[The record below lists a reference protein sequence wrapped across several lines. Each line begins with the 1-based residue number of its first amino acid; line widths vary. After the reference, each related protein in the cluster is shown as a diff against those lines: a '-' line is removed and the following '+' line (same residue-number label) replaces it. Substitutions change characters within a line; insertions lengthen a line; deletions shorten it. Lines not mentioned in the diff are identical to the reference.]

1 MEQIINK
8 MSNNLGKKEALYSS
22 SSFPQDISDPRFEKV
37 KSVFRKFPGKRL
49 LDIGCFDGT
58 FTYSLKEFFD
68 ELYGVD
74 ILEKAVK
81 LAKNKGIKV
90 FQIDVEEEN
99 LPFEDNFFDRV
110 FCGETIE
117 ELYNPDH
124 LLDEIY
130 RILKPGGDCR
140 YNNSQFSKLC
150 KSPCSPFWIS
160 TLSDKHRFKIQYRK
174 IFI

>member
-37 KSVFRKFPGKRL
+37 KLVFRKFPGKRL

-130 RILKPGGDCR
+130 RILKPGGG
-140 YNNSQFSKLC
+140 L
-150 KSPCSPFWIS
+150 P
-160 TLSDKHRFKIQYRK
+160 L
-174 IFI
+174 